1 MKRLVNVKTVVGAV
15 MAIIAALIFL
25 TNKLDVWGFPLPAS
39 KASVDSLSLEVA
51 ENRQVIWTRAK
62 RADETEIWD
71 INERCK
77 KQQGNCTRAQAK
89 QIRRLQDS
97 IAEAREQLERI
108 KKGRQ

>member
-15 MAIIAALIFL
+15 MAILAGLIFL

-39 KASVDSLSLEVA
+39 KASVETLSLEVA

-71 INERCK
+71 INERCN
-77 KQQGNCTRAQAK
+77 KQTGCTRAQAQ

-97 IAEAREQLERI
+97 IAEAREQLEQI
-108 KKGRQ
+108 KKRRR